1 MLRFGV
7 IEMVTGVTKVFYFYS
22 YPGKLVIYVTRLAV
36 GDRSPGAGCITRFLD
51 RKYWHDTSRITRQ
64 EQVVY
69 STLLNHSV
77 EVKKW

>member
-51 RKYWHDTSRITRQ
+51 RKY
-64 EQVVY
+64 
-69 STLLNHSV
+69 
-77 EVKKW
+77 